1 MNENN
6 SWIPPVESPTPV
18 EPGPQP
24 AAVGVPVSVTVGAG
38 WTPPPKPGLIPLRP
52 LSFGTML
59 SASFQVMRRN
69 PRPTFGIALLL
80 NGVVV
85 ALLGIIFGFLAFEA
99 FGRISSATLAQQN
112 DIIAGSVGSLIVSSL
127 IPIAFSL
134 VVTAILQGI
143 ITLEV
148 ARGTIGEKL
157 TFAGLWQLAR
167 GRLLA
172 LIGWSF
178 AVTGSVIVV
187 AVAVVIVV
195 SLIAILGGTAG
206 IVIAILLGIVAS
218 LTFVAGYAWL
228 ATKLSLVASVLMIE
242 RTSLGGAIRRSWQLT
257 TGFFWK
263 TLGIQ
268 LLITVTLQAAAQVVS
283 FPISIVIALG
293 GGLLNPNGQT
303 DGISTLMIV
312 GAVLTGIVSIIFGAI
327 TTVMQSSAVALIYLD
342 IRMRREGLDLD
353 LTKYVEARQRGD
365 VSVESPYLV
374 EDVATSA

>member
-1 MNENN
+1 
-6 SWIPPVESPTPV
+6 
-18 EPGPQP
+18 
-24 AAVGVPVSVTVGAG
+24 
-38 WTPPPKPGLIPLRP
+38 
-52 LSFGTML
+52 ML